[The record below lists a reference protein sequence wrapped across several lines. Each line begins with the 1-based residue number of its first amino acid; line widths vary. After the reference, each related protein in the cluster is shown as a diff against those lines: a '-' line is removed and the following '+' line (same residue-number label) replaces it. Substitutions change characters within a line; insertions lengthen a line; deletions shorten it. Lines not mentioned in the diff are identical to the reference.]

1 MKVQTSGPLSPAN
14 LARREAQ
21 LKTRL
26 RELDTRLH
34 GIEDELLTHQAKDW
48 EEMATEREQDEALNA
63 LGAEGEREM
72 RMIQA
77 ALARIDEGEYGYCT
91 RCGARIPEAR
101 LDILPA
107 TPFCPVCAR

>member
-1 MKVQTSGPLSPAN
+1 MKVQTSGPLSPQR
-14 LARREAQ
+14 LARRKAQ
-21 LKTRL
+21 LVARM

-63 LGAEGEREM
+63 LGAAGEREM
-72 RMIQA
+72 RMIVA
-77 ALARIDEGEYGYCT
+77 ALARITEGEYGYCT
-91 RCGARIPEAR
+91 KCGVRIPEAR